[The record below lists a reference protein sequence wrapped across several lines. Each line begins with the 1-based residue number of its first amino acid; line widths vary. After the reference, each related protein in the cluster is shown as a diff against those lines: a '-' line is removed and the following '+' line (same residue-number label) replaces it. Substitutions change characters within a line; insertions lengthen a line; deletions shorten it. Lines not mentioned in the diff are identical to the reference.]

1 MNERPVAFRV
11 GAVASILVLVGC
23 QELPPLVAP
32 PEDPLASVQAPAA
45 QELRAMFA
53 RAAPEVLALP
63 GTVFADHHEASNRLV
78 FGVERGEVAFGVQN
92 ALQRLGI
99 PGSAYRIQVV
109 EPIHFMSTT
118 LRTEH
123 RPTMGGLQI
132 HWDAYVCTLGLNVDH
147 TGGRS
152 FITNSHC
159 TVEQG
164 TTGKTQYNQPSRSAS
179 TDPIAFEAH
188 DPEYFTGNPCPA
200 NRRCRYSDAARA
212 LYEDE
217 AGSTRGG
224 IARTT
229 GVNNGS
235 ITVDGSFRVTEQ
247 NDAATTFSGTLHKV
261 GRTTGWS
268 SGNVTNTCV
277 SVNVSGTDITL
288 LCQTLVQ
295 RRGRQ
300 IVGGGDSGSPV
311 FRPTSGDDVQL
322 VGILWGGSTRGDLF
336 VFSPLK
342 NVQDELGPVTAT
354 ATADSDPPPDNG
366 DDENGDDGNGGGGG
380 GGNCPPGNPNHRNC
394 S

>member
-1 MNERPVAFRV
+1 MNERPVAVRIA
-11 GAVASILVLVGC
+11 AVASLLVLAAC
-23 QELPPLVAP
+23 QELPTMVAP
-32 PEDPLASVQAPAA
+32 PEDPLSSVQVHPA

-53 RAAPEVLALP
+53 RAAPEVLAIP
-63 GTVFADHHEASNRLV
+63 GTVFADHHEVSNRLV

-109 EPIHFMSTT
+109 EPIHFMNTT

-123 RPTMGGLQI
+123 RPTKGGLQV
-132 HWDAYVCTLGLNVDH
+132 HWSQYVCTLGFNVDH
-147 TGGRS
+147 AGGRS
-152 FITNSHC
+152 FVTNSHC
-159 TVEQG
+159 TDQQG
-164 TTGKTQYNQPSRSAS
+164 ANSGTRYDQPARTANS
-179 TDPIAFEAH
+179 TPIAFEVQ
-188 DPEYFTGNPCPA
+188 DPPYFTGGACPA
-200 NRRCRYSDAARA
+200 DRRCRSSDAARA
-212 LYEDE
+212 RYESGAE
-217 AGSTRGG
+217 STRGE

-235 ITVDGSFRVTEQ
+235 LTVAGSFWVTEQ
-247 NDAATTFSGTLHKV
+247 NDNATNFGGTLHKV

-268 SGNVTNTCV
+268 SGSVTNTCV
-277 SVNVSGTDITL
+277 NVNVSGSDITL

-295 RRGRQ
+295 RRGRS

-311 FRPTSGDDVQL
+311 FRPISGTDVEL
-322 VGILWGGSTRGDLF
+322 VGILWGGSARGDLF

-342 NVQDELGPVTAT
+342 NIQDELGRVTAT
-354 ATADSDPPPDNG
+354 ANGGSTPPDNG
-366 DDENGDDGNGGGGG
+366 DDDNGDGGG